1 MTDQIKINVNGSEIN
16 SEPDQLIIEACEDS
30 GIHIPRFC
38 WHKRMDPVGMCRMCL
53 VEIETPRG
61 KALVPS
67 CTTKVSEDLVV
78 DTESDVV
85 KKAQEGVLEFL
96 LINHPL
102 DCPVCDKAGECP
114 LQDQTMAYGPGE
126 SRFVEDK
133 RHFEKPIPI
142 SEIILLDRERC
153 ILCARCTRFSDE
165 ISGDPLI
172 EFIQR
177 GNKTQVNT
185 FPDEPFRSYFS
196 GNTVQICPVGALT
209 SSSYRFKARPW
220 DLKKVSSTSNC
231 SSVGCS
237 VELNVSQN
245 KMLRILGEDN
255 EYTNQGWL
263 SDKGRYN
270 FEYLHSEKRI
280 QSPLLVDNP
289 SKELSVNE
297 SMEIIGDQILT
308 DIDTNISFIVGHNS
322 TNEEYFALNSFI
334 NSLNENK
341 KETSIQDLNVY
352 ISDDYLH
359 EGYFDDSYSLGQIK
373 DLDSADTII
382 LWSQDIKDNLPTLYL
397 RIKQAVKN
405 GKKLIIFGHTNT
417 AMKNLSEEYFGE
429 EVVSKNFEFNIE
441 ISDIPNLSR
450 LINGK
455 EVLAIV
461 GKSSPIQN
469 MEPVSKLINH
479 LNENSNLK
487 ILNCF
492 AKGNT
497 FGAFQNFDL
506 VKGMNDFVDE
516 FDSSRRNLI
525 FIIGSNPVNNS
536 VYSQKIKN
544 HLISADYVVAL
555 DLFKN
560 ETTELAD
567 IILPTTSFTEKEG
580 TFTNLEMRTLM
591 QNKILP
597 APGSSLNEWEYWAM
611 LLGKVGL
618 EQSYD
623 SEIQLNSLLCEG
635 YTNKDNLPSFDN
647 LNKPSNLDGIMN
659 SKPIKIET
667 KNNRLENL
675 EILFVHRLYGDTSS
689 QINSPS
695 ISMLGSERFIEMNS
709 ATFYGSYMLISNV
722 VTLSQ
727 DDNSIQVNVNINDS
741 LPDNLLVIPI
751 NRRGF
756 QNLDPE
762 KKVELEVARS
772 REQVSVSG
780 ADSCIN

>member
-1 MTDQIKINVNGSEIN
+1 MTDQIKINVNGSEII

-497 FGAFQNFDL
+497 FGAFQNLDL
-506 VKGMNDFVDE
+506 VKGINDFVDE
-516 FDSSRRNLI
+516 FDSSRKNLI
-525 FIIGSNPVNNS
+525 FTIGSNPVNNS
-536 VYSQKIKN
+536 VYSQKIKSN
-544 HLISADYVVAL
+544 LISADYVVAL

-667 KNNRLENL
+667 ENNRLENL

-772 REQVSVSG
+772 REQLSVS
-780 ADSCIN
+780 

>member
-1 MTDQIKINVNGSEIN
+1 MTDQIKINVNGSEI
-16 SEPDQLIIEACEDS
+16 SSKPDQLIIEACEDS

-231 SSVGCS
+231 SSVGDS

-255 EYTNQGWL
+255 EFTNQGWL

-270 FEYLHSEKRI
+270 FEYLHSDKRI
-280 QSPLLVDNP
+280 ETPILVKNSNKELTINETMELISNEILTSDNP
-289 SKELSVNE
+289 
-297 SMEIIGDQILT
+297 
-308 DIDTNISFIVGHNS
+308 NISFIVGHNS
-322 TNEEYFALNSFI
+322 TNEEYYALNKFAE
-334 NSLNENK
+334 NLNKVENEN
-341 KETSIQDLNVY
+341 TVSNINFYL
-352 ISDDYLH
+352 SDDYLYN
-359 EGYFDDSYSLGQIK
+359 GFFNDDYSLGEIK

-382 LWSQDIKDNLPTLYL
+382 LWAQDIKDNLPTLYL
-397 RIKQAVKN
+397 RIKQAVRN
-405 GKKLIIFGHTNT
+405 GKKLLIFGHTNT
-417 AMKNLSEEYFGE
+417 AIKQLSEEYYGE
-429 EVVSKNFEFNIE
+429 NIVTNNFEFNVE
-441 ISDIPNLSR
+441 ISDIPNLSKY
-450 LINGK
+450 IDGK
-455 EVLAIV
+455 DVLAIV
-461 GKSSPIQN
+461 GKASPLQN
-469 MEPVSKLINH
+469 VNPIFQLVKH
-479 LNENSNLK
+479 LDQNSNLK

-492 AKGNT
+492 SKGNT
-497 FGAFQNFDL
+497 LGALQNLDI
-506 VKGMNDFVDE
+506 VKGLNEFVTE
-516 FDSSRRNLI
+516 FDSSKKNI
-525 FIIGSNPVNNS
+525 VFTVGSNPVNNS
-536 VYSQKIKN
+536 IYSNKIKET
-544 HLISADYVVAL
+544 LIDADFVVSL

-560 ETTELAD
+560 ETTELSD
-567 IILPTTSFTEKEG
+567 IILPTTTFGEKEG

-597 APGSSLNEWEYWAM
+597 TPGSALNEWEYWLILSNKM
-611 LLGKVGL
+611 NLL
-618 EQSYD
+618 ESYGT
-623 SEIQLNSLLCEG
+623 EAELNSMLCKE
-635 YTNKDNLPSFDN
+635 YIDNENIPSFDN
-647 LNKPSNLDGIMN
+647 LNKPSNLDGILN
-659 SKPIKIET
+659 SKTINIEVENIDST
-667 KNNRLENL
+667 NL
-675 EILFVHRLYGDTSS
+675 EILFVHRLYGDSSS

-709 ATFYGSYMLISNV
+709 ATYFGSYMLNSDV
-722 VTLSQ
+722 VTLIQ
-727 DDNSIQVNVNINDS
+727 ENNSIQVNVNINEN
-741 LPDNLLVIPI
+741 LPDNLLVVPI

-756 QNLDPE
+756 QDLNPE
-762 KKVELEVARS
+762 KKVELEAAKS
-772 REQVSVSG
+772 REQLSVT
-780 ADSCIN
+780 

>member
-1 MTDQIKINVNGSEIN
+1 MTDQIKINVNGSEI
-16 SEPDQLIIEACEDS
+16 SSKPDQLIIEACEDS

-231 SSVGCS
+231 SSVGDS

-255 EYTNQGWL
+255 EFTNQGWL

-270 FEYLHSEKRI
+270 FEYLHSDKRI
-280 QSPLLVDNP
+280 ETPLLVKNSNKELTINETMELISNEILTSDNP
-289 SKELSVNE
+289 
-297 SMEIIGDQILT
+297 
-308 DIDTNISFIVGHNS
+308 NISFIVGHNS
-322 TNEEYFALNSFI
+322 TNEEYYALNKFAE
-334 NSLNENK
+334 NLNKVENEN
-341 KETSIQDLNVY
+341 TVSNINFYL
-352 ISDDYLH
+352 SDDYLYN
-359 EGYFDDSYSLGQIK
+359 GFFNDDYSLGEIK

-382 LWSQDIKDNLPTLYL
+382 LWAQDIKDNLPTLYL
-397 RIKQAVKN
+397 RIKQAVRN
-405 GKKLIIFGHTNT
+405 GKKLLIFGHTNT
-417 AMKNLSEEYFGE
+417 AIKQLSEEYYGE
-429 EVVSKNFEFNIE
+429 NIVTNNFEFNVE
-441 ISDIPNLSR
+441 ISDIPNLSKY
-450 LINGK
+450 IDGK
-455 EVLAIV
+455 DVLAIV
-461 GKSSPIQN
+461 GKASPLQN
-469 MEPVSKLINH
+469 VNPIFQLVKH
-479 LNENSNLK
+479 LAQNSNLK

-492 AKGNT
+492 SKGNT
-497 FGAFQNFDL
+497 LGALQNLDI
-506 VKGMNDFVDE
+506 VKGLNEFIAE
-516 FDSSRRNLI
+516 FDRSKKNI
-525 FIIGSNPVNNS
+525 VFTVGSNPVNNS
-536 VYSQKIKN
+536 IYSNKIKET
-544 HLISADYVVAL
+544 LIDADFVVSL

-560 ETTELAD
+560 ETTELSD
-567 IILPTTSFTEKEG
+567 IILPTTTFGEKEG

-597 APGSSLNEWEYWAM
+597 TPGSALNEWEYWLILSNKM
-611 LLGKVGL
+611 KLF
-618 EQSYD
+618 ESYGT
-623 SEIQLNSLLCEG
+623 EAELNSMLC
-635 YTNKDNLPSFDN
+635 KDYIDNDNIPSFDN
-647 LNKPSNLDGIMN
+647 LNKPSNLDGILN
-659 SKPIKIET
+659 SKTINIEVENIDST
-667 KNNRLENL
+667 NL
-675 EILFVHRLYGDTSS
+675 EILFVHRLYGDSSS

-709 ATFYGSYMLISNV
+709 ATYFGSYMLNSDV
-722 VTLSQ
+722 VTLIQ
-727 DDNSIQVNVNINDS
+727 DNNSIQVNVNINEN
-741 LPDNLLVIPI
+741 LPDNLLVVPI

-756 QNLDPE
+756 QDLNPE
-762 KKVELEVARS
+762 KKVELEAAKS
-772 REQVSVSG
+772 REQLSVT
-780 ADSCIN
+780 

>member
-1 MTDQIKINVNGSEIN
+1 MTDQIKINVNGSEII

-334 NSLNENK
+334 NSLNESK

-469 MEPVSKLINH
+469 MEPVSKLIDH

-497 FGAFQNFDL
+497 FGALQNLDL
-506 VKGMNDFVDE
+506 VKGINDFVDE
-516 FDSSRRNLI
+516 FDSSRKNLI
-525 FIIGSNPVNNS
+525 FTIGSNPVNNS

-772 REQVSVSG
+772 REQLSVS
-780 ADSCIN
+780 

>member
-1 MTDQIKINVNGSEIN
+1 MTDQIKINVNGSEI
-16 SEPDQLIIEACEDS
+16 SSKPDQLIIEACEDS

-231 SSVGCS
+231 SSVGDS

-255 EYTNQGWL
+255 EFTNQGWL

-270 FEYLHSEKRI
+270 FEYLHSDKRI
-280 QSPLLVDNP
+280 EAPLLVKNSNKELTINETMELISNEILTSDNP
-289 SKELSVNE
+289 
-297 SMEIIGDQILT
+297 
-308 DIDTNISFIVGHNS
+308 NISFIVGHNS
-322 TNEEYFALNSFI
+322 TNEEYYALNKFAE
-334 NSLNENK
+334 NLNKVENEN
-341 KETSIQDLNVY
+341 TVSNINFYL
-352 ISDDYLH
+352 SDDYLYN
-359 EGYFDDSYSLGQIK
+359 GFFNDDYSLGEIK

-382 LWSQDIKDNLPTLYL
+382 LWAQDIKDNLPTLYL
-397 RIKQAVKN
+397 RIKQAVRN
-405 GKKLIIFGHTNT
+405 GKKLLIFGHTNT
-417 AMKNLSEEYFGE
+417 AIKQLSEEYYGE
-429 EVVSKNFEFNIE
+429 NIVTNNFEFNVE
-441 ISDIPNLSR
+441 ISDIPNLSKY
-450 LINGK
+450 IDGK
-455 EVLAIV
+455 DVLAIV
-461 GKSSPIQN
+461 GKASPLQN
-469 MEPVSKLINH
+469 VNPIFQLVKH
-479 LNENSNLK
+479 LDQNSNLK

-492 AKGNT
+492 SKGNT
-497 FGAFQNFDL
+497 LGALQNLDI
-506 VKGMNDFVDE
+506 VKGLNEFVTE
-516 FDSSRRNLI
+516 FDSSKKNI
-525 FIIGSNPVNNS
+525 VFTVGSNPVNNS
-536 VYSQKIKN
+536 IYSHKIKEA
-544 HLISADYVVAL
+544 LIDSDFVVSL

-560 ETTELAD
+560 ETTELSD
-567 IILPTTSFTEKEG
+567 IILPTTTFGEKEG

-597 APGSSLNEWEYWAM
+597 TPGSALNEWEYWLILSNKM
-611 LLGKVGL
+611 NLL
-618 EQSYD
+618 ESYGT
-623 SEIQLNSLLCEG
+623 EAELNSMLC
-635 YTNKDNLPSFDN
+635 KDYIDNGNIPSFDN
-647 LNKPSNLDGIMN
+647 LNKPSNLDGILN
-659 SKPIKIET
+659 SKTINIEV
-667 KNNRLENL
+667 KNVDSTNL
-675 EILFVHRLYGDTSS
+675 EILFVHRLYGDSSS

-709 ATFYGSYMLISNV
+709 ATYFGSYMLNSDV
-722 VTLSQ
+722 VTLIQ
-727 DDNSIQVNVNINDS
+727 ENNSIQVNVNINEN
-741 LPDNLLVIPI
+741 LPDNLLVVPI

-756 QNLDPE
+756 QDLNPE
-762 KKVELEVARS
+762 KKVELEAAKS
-772 REQVSVSG
+772 REQLSVT
-780 ADSCIN
+780 

>member
-1 MTDQIKINVNGSEIN
+1 MTDQIKINVNGSEI
-16 SEPDQLIIEACEDS
+16 SSKPDQLIIEACEDS

-231 SSVGCS
+231 SSVGDS

-255 EYTNQGWL
+255 EFTNQGWL

-270 FEYLHSEKRI
+270 FEYLHSDKRI
-280 QSPLLVDNP
+280 ETPILVKNSNKELTINETMELISNEILTSDNP
-289 SKELSVNE
+289 
-297 SMEIIGDQILT
+297 
-308 DIDTNISFIVGHNS
+308 NISFIVGHNS
-322 TNEEYFALNSFI
+322 TNEEYYALNNFAE
-334 NSLNENK
+334 NLNKVENEN
-341 KETSIQDLNVY
+341 TVSNINFYL
-352 ISDDYLH
+352 SDDYLYN
-359 EGYFDDSYSLGQIK
+359 GFFNDDYSLGEIK

-382 LWSQDIKDNLPTLYL
+382 LWAQDIKDNLPTLYL
-397 RIKQAVKN
+397 RIKQAVRN
-405 GKKLIIFGHTNT
+405 GKKLLIFGHTNT
-417 AMKNLSEEYFGE
+417 AIKQLSEEYYGE
-429 EVVSKNFEFNIE
+429 NIVTNNFEFNVE
-441 ISDIPNLSR
+441 ISDIPNLSKY
-450 LINGK
+450 IDGK
-455 EVLAIV
+455 DVLAIV
-461 GKSSPIQN
+461 GKASPLQN
-469 MEPVSKLINH
+469 VNPIFQLVKH
-479 LNENSNLK
+479 LDQNSNLK

-492 AKGNT
+492 SKGNT
-497 FGAFQNFDL
+497 LGALQNLDI
-506 VKGMNDFVDE
+506 VKGLNEFVTE
-516 FDSSRRNLI
+516 FDSSKKNI
-525 FIIGSNPVNNS
+525 VFTVGSNPVNNS
-536 VYSQKIKN
+536 IYSHKIKEA
-544 HLISADYVVAL
+544 LIDSDFVVSL

-560 ETTELAD
+560 ETTELSD
-567 IILPTTSFTEKEG
+567 IILPTTTFGEKEG

-597 APGSSLNEWEYWAM
+597 TPGSALNEWEYWLILSNKM
-611 LLGKVGL
+611 NLL
-618 EQSYD
+618 ESYGT
-623 SEIQLNSLLCEG
+623 EAELNSMLC
-635 YTNKDNLPSFDN
+635 KDYIDNGNIPSFDN
-647 LNKPSNLDGIMN
+647 LNKPSNLDGILN
-659 SKPIKIET
+659 SKTINIEV
-667 KNNRLENL
+667 KNVDSTNL
-675 EILFVHRLYGDTSS
+675 EILFVHRLYGDSSS

-709 ATFYGSYMLISNV
+709 ATYFGSYMLNSDV
-722 VTLSQ
+722 VTLIQ
-727 DDNSIQVNVNINDS
+727 ENNSIQVNVNINEN
-741 LPDNLLVIPI
+741 LPDNLLVVPI

-756 QNLDPE
+756 QEINPE
-762 KKVELEVARS
+762 KKVELEAAKN
-772 REQVSVSG
+772 REQLIVT
-780 ADSCIN
+780 

>member
-1 MTDQIKINVNGSEIN
+1 MTDQIKINVNGSEI
-16 SEPDQLIIEACEDS
+16 SSKPDQLIIEACEDS

-231 SSVGCS
+231 SSVGDS

-255 EYTNQGWL
+255 EFTNQGWL

-270 FEYLHSEKRI
+270 FEYLHSDKRI
-280 QSPLLVDNP
+280 ETPILVKNSNKELTINETMELISNEILTSDNP
-289 SKELSVNE
+289 
-297 SMEIIGDQILT
+297 
-308 DIDTNISFIVGHNS
+308 NISFIVGHNS
-322 TNEEYFALNSFI
+322 TNEEYYALNKFAE
-334 NSLNENK
+334 NLNKVENEN
-341 KETSIQDLNVY
+341 TVSNINFYL
-352 ISDDYLH
+352 SDDYLYN
-359 EGYFDDSYSLGQIK
+359 GFFNDDYSLGEIK

-382 LWSQDIKDNLPTLYL
+382 LWAQDIKDNLPTLYL
-397 RIKQAVKN
+397 RIKQAVRN
-405 GKKLIIFGHTNT
+405 GKKLLIFGHTNT
-417 AMKNLSEEYFGE
+417 AIKQLSEEYYGE
-429 EVVSKNFEFNIE
+429 NIVTNNFEFNVE
-441 ISDIPNLSR
+441 ISDIPNLSKY
-450 LINGK
+450 IDGK
-455 EVLAIV
+455 DVLAIV
-461 GKSSPIQN
+461 GKASPLQN
-469 MEPVSKLINH
+469 VNPIFQLVKH
-479 LNENSNLK
+479 LDQNSNLK

-492 AKGNT
+492 SKGNT
-497 FGAFQNFDL
+497 LGALQNLDI
-506 VKGMNDFVDE
+506 VKGLNEFITE
-516 FDSSRRNLI
+516 FDSSKKNI
-525 FIIGSNPVNNS
+525 VFTVGSNPVNNS
-536 VYSQKIKN
+536 IYSLKIKET
-544 HLISADYVVAL
+544 LIDADFVVSL

-560 ETTELAD
+560 ETTELSD
-567 IILPTTSFTEKEG
+567 IILPTTTFGEKEG

-597 APGSSLNEWEYWAM
+597 TPGSALNEWEYWLILSNKM
-611 LLGKVGL
+611 NLL
-618 EQSYD
+618 ESYGT
-623 SEIQLNSLLCEG
+623 EAELNSMLC
-635 YTNKDNLPSFDN
+635 KDYIDNGNIPSFDN
-647 LNKPSNLDGIMN
+647 LNKPSNLDGILN
-659 SKPIKIET
+659 SKTINIEV
-667 KNNRLENL
+667 KNVDSTNL
-675 EILFVHRLYGDTSS
+675 EILFVHRLYGDSSS

-709 ATFYGSYMLISNV
+709 ATYFGSYMLNSDV
-722 VTLSQ
+722 VTLIQ
-727 DDNSIQVNVNINDS
+727 ENNSIQVNVNINEN
-741 LPDNLLVIPI
+741 LPDNLLVVPI

-756 QNLDPE
+756 QDLNPE
-762 KKVELEVARS
+762 KKVELEAAKS
-772 REQVSVSG
+772 REQLSVT
-780 ADSCIN
+780 

>member
-1 MTDQIKINVNGSEIN
+1 MTDQIKINVNGSEII

-441 ISDIPNLSR
+441 ISDIPNLSK

-506 VKGMNDFVDE
+506 VKGINDFVDE
-516 FDSSRRNLI
+516 FDSSRKNLI
-525 FIIGSNPVNNS
+525 FTIGSNPVNNS

-772 REQVSVSG
+772 REQLSVS
-780 ADSCIN
+780 

>member
-1 MTDQIKINVNGSEIN
+1 MTDQIKINVNGSEI
-16 SEPDQLIIEACEDS
+16 SSKPDQLIIEACEDS

-231 SSVGCS
+231 SSVGDS

-255 EYTNQGWL
+255 EFTNQGWL

-270 FEYLHSEKRI
+270 FEYLHSDKRI
-280 QSPLLVDNP
+280 ETPLLVKNSNKELTINETMELISNEILTSDNP
-289 SKELSVNE
+289 
-297 SMEIIGDQILT
+297 
-308 DIDTNISFIVGHNS
+308 NISFIVGHNS
-322 TNEEYFALNSFI
+322 TNEEYYALNKFAE
-334 NSLNENK
+334 NLNKVENEN
-341 KETSIQDLNVY
+341 TVSNINFYL
-352 ISDDYLH
+352 SDDYLYN
-359 EGYFDDSYSLGQIK
+359 GFFNDDYSLGEIK

-382 LWSQDIKDNLPTLYL
+382 LWAQDIKDNLPTLYL
-397 RIKQAVKN
+397 RIKQAVRN
-405 GKKLIIFGHTNT
+405 GKKLLIFGHTNT
-417 AMKNLSEEYFGE
+417 AIKQLSEEYYGE
-429 EVVSKNFEFNIE
+429 NIVTNNFEFNVDL
-441 ISDIPNLSR
+441 SDIPNFSNY
-450 LINGK
+450 IDGK
-455 EVLAIV
+455 NVLAIV
-461 GKSSPIQN
+461 GKASPLQN
-469 MEPVSKLINH
+469 VNPIFQLVKH
-479 LNENSNLK
+479 LDQNSTLK

-492 AKGNT
+492 SKGNT
-497 FGAFQNFDL
+497 FGALQNLDI
-506 VKGMNDFVDE
+506 VKGLNEFVTE
-516 FDSSRRNLI
+516 FDSSKKNI
-525 FIIGSNPVNNS
+525 VFTVGSNPVNNS
-536 VYSQKIKN
+536 IYSHKIKN
-544 HLISADYVVAL
+544 TLIDADFVVSL

-560 ETTELAD
+560 ETTELSD
-567 IILPTTSFTEKEG
+567 IILPTTTFGEKEG

-597 APGSSLNEWEYWAM
+597 TPGSALNEWEYWLILSNKM
-611 LLGKVGL
+611 NLL
-618 EQSYD
+618 ESYGT
-623 SEIQLNSLLCEG
+623 EAELNSMLC
-635 YTNKDNLPSFDN
+635 KDYIDNANIPSFDN
-647 LNKPSNLDGIMN
+647 LNKPSNLDGILN
-659 SKPIKIET
+659 SKTINIEVENIDST
-667 KNNRLENL
+667 NL
-675 EILFVHRLYGDTSS
+675 EILFVHKLYGDSSS

-709 ATFYGSYMLISNV
+709 ATYFGSYMLNSDV
-722 VTLSQ
+722 VTLIQ
-727 DDNSIQVNVNINDS
+727 ENNSIQVNVNINEN
-741 LPDNLLVIPI
+741 LPDNLLVVPI

-756 QNLDPE
+756 QEINPE
-762 KKVELEVARS
+762 KKVELEAAKN
-772 REQVSVSG
+772 REQLIVT
-780 ADSCIN
+780 

>member
-1 MTDQIKINVNGSEIN
+1 MTDQIKINVNGSEII

-441 ISDIPNLSR
+441 ISDIPNLSK

-516 FDSSRRNLI
+516 FDSSRKNLI
-525 FIIGSNPVNNS
+525 FTIGSNPVNNS
-536 VYSQKIKN
+536 IYSQKIKS

-756 QNLDPE
+756 QNLDPK

-772 REQVSVSG
+772 REQLSVS
-780 ADSCIN
+780 

>member
-1 MTDQIKINVNGSEIN
+1 MTDQIKINVNGSEI
-16 SEPDQLIIEACEDS
+16 SSKPDQLIIEACEDS

-231 SSVGCS
+231 SSVGDS

-255 EYTNQGWL
+255 EFTNQGWL

-270 FEYLHSEKRI
+270 FEYLHSDKRI
-280 QSPLLVDNP
+280 ETPLLVKNSNKELTINETMELISNEILTSDNP
-289 SKELSVNE
+289 
-297 SMEIIGDQILT
+297 
-308 DIDTNISFIVGHNS
+308 NISFIVGHNS
-322 TNEEYFALNSFI
+322 TNEEYYALNKFAE
-334 NSLNENK
+334 NLNKVENEN
-341 KETSIQDLNVY
+341 TVSNINFYL
-352 ISDDYLH
+352 SDDYLYN
-359 EGYFDDSYSLGQIK
+359 GFFNDDYSLGEIK

-382 LWSQDIKDNLPTLYL
+382 LWAQDIKDNLPTLYL
-397 RIKQAVKN
+397 RIKQAVRN
-405 GKKLIIFGHTNT
+405 GKKLLIFGHTNT
-417 AMKNLSEEYFGE
+417 AIKQLSEEYYGE
-429 EVVSKNFEFNIE
+429 NIVTNNFEFNVE
-441 ISDIPNLSR
+441 ISDIPNLSKY
-450 LINGK
+450 IDGK
-455 EVLAIV
+455 DVLAIV
-461 GKSSPIQN
+461 GKASPLQN
-469 MEPVSKLINH
+469 VNPIFQLVKH
-479 LNENSNLK
+479 LDQNSNLK

-492 AKGNT
+492 SKGNT
-497 FGAFQNFDL
+497 LGALQNLDI
-506 VKGMNDFVDE
+506 VKGLNEFITE
-516 FDSSRRNLI
+516 FDSSKKNI
-525 FIIGSNPVNNS
+525 VFTVGSNPVNNS
-536 VYSQKIKN
+536 IYSHKIKET
-544 HLISADYVVAL
+544 LIDADFVVSL

-560 ETTELAD
+560 ETTELSD
-567 IILPTTSFTEKEG
+567 IILPTTTFGEKEG

-597 APGSSLNEWEYWAM
+597 TPGSALNEWEYWLILSNKM
-611 LLGKVGL
+611 KLF
-618 EQSYD
+618 ESYGT
-623 SEIQLNSLLCEG
+623 EAELNSMLC
-635 YTNKDNLPSFDN
+635 KDYIDNDNIPSFDN
-647 LNKPSNLDGIMN
+647 LNKPSNLDGILN
-659 SKPIKIET
+659 SKTINIEVENIDST
-667 KNNRLENL
+667 NL
-675 EILFVHRLYGDTSS
+675 EILFVHRLYGDSSS

-709 ATFYGSYMLISNV
+709 ATYFGSYMLNSDV
-722 VTLSQ
+722 VTLIQ
-727 DDNSIQVNVNINDS
+727 ENNSIQVNVNINEN
-741 LPDNLLVIPI
+741 LPDNLLVVPI

-756 QNLDPE
+756 QDLNPE
-762 KKVELEVARS
+762 KKVELEAAKS
-772 REQVSVSG
+772 REQLSVT
-780 ADSCIN
+780 

>member
-1 MTDQIKINVNGSEIN
+1 MTDQIKINVNGSEI
-16 SEPDQLIIEACEDS
+16 SSKPDQLIIEACEES

-53 VEIETPRG
+53 VEVETPRG

-231 SSVGCS
+231 SSVGDS

-255 EYTNQGWL
+255 EFTNQGWL

-270 FEYLHSEKRI
+270 FEYLHSDKRI
-280 QSPLLVDNP
+280 ETPILVKN
-289 SKELSVNE
+289 SNKELTINE
-297 SMEIIGDQILT
+297 TMELISNQILT
-308 DIDTNISFIVGHNS
+308 SENPNISFIVGHNS
-322 TNEEYFALNSFI
+322 TNEEYYALNKFAE
-334 NSLNENK
+334 NLNKVENEN
-341 KETSIQDLNVY
+341 TVRTTNFYL
-352 ISDDYLH
+352 SDDYLYN
-359 EGYFDDSYSLGQIK
+359 GFFNDDYSLGEIK

-382 LWSQDIKDNLPTLYL
+382 LWAQDIKDNLPTLYL
-397 RIKQAVKN
+397 RIKQAVRN
-405 GKKLIIFGHTNT
+405 GKKLLIFGHTNT
-417 AMKNLSEEYFGE
+417 AIQELSEEYYGE
-429 EVVSKNFEFNIE
+429 NIVTNNFEFNVDL
-441 ISDIPNLSR
+441 SDIPNLSKY
-450 LINGK
+450 IDGK
-455 EVLAIV
+455 DVLAIV
-461 GKSSPIQN
+461 GKASPLQN
-469 MEPVSKLINH
+469 VNPIFQLVKH
-479 LNENSNLK
+479 LDQNSNLK

-492 AKGNT
+492 SKGNT
-497 FGAFQNFDL
+497 LGALQNLDI
-506 VKGMNDFVDE
+506 VKGLNEFVTE
-516 FDSSRRNLI
+516 FDSSKKNI
-525 FIIGSNPVNNS
+525 VFTVGSNPVNNS
-536 VYSQKIKN
+536 IYSHKIKEA
-544 HLISADYVVAL
+544 LIDSDFVVSL

-560 ETTELAD
+560 ETTELSD
-567 IILPTTSFTEKEG
+567 IILPTTTFGEKEG

-597 APGSSLNEWEYWAM
+597 TPGSALNEWEYWLILSNKM
-611 LLGKVGL
+611 NLL
-618 EQSYD
+618 ESYGT
-623 SEIQLNSLLCEG
+623 EAELNSMLC
-635 YTNKDNLPSFDN
+635 KDYIDNGNIPSFDN
-647 LNKPSNLDGIMN
+647 LNKPSNLDGILN
-659 SKPIKIET
+659 SKTINIEV
-667 KNNRLENL
+667 KNVDSTNL
-675 EILFVHRLYGDTSS
+675 EILFVHRLYGDSSS

-709 ATFYGSYMLISNV
+709 ATYFGSYMLNSDV
-722 VTLSQ
+722 VTLIQ
-727 DDNSIQVNVNINDS
+727 ENNSIQVNVNINEN

-756 QNLDPE
+756 QDLNPE
-762 KKVELEVARS
+762 KKVELEVAKS
-772 REQVSVSG
+772 REQLSVT
-780 ADSCIN
+780 

>member
-1 MTDQIKINVNGSEIN
+1 MTDQIKINVNGSEI
-16 SEPDQLIIEACEDS
+16 SSKPDQLIIEACEDS

-177 GNKTQVNT
+177 GNKTPVNT

-231 SSVGCS
+231 SSVGDS

-255 EYTNQGWL
+255 EFTNQGWL

-270 FEYLHSEKRI
+270 FEYLHSDKRI
-280 QSPLLVDNP
+280 EAPLLVKNSNKELTINETMELISNEILTSDNP
-289 SKELSVNE
+289 
-297 SMEIIGDQILT
+297 
-308 DIDTNISFIVGHNS
+308 NISFIVGHNS
-322 TNEEYFALNSFI
+322 TNEEYYALNQFAG
-334 NSLNENK
+334 NLNKVENEN
-341 KETSIQDLNVY
+341 TARDINFYL
-352 ISDDYLH
+352 SDDYLYN
-359 EGYFDDSYSLGQIK
+359 GFFNDDYSLGEIK

-382 LWSQDIKDNLPTLYL
+382 LWAQDIKDNLPTLYL
-397 RIKQAVKN
+397 RIKQAVRN
-405 GKKLIIFGHTNT
+405 GKKLLIFGHTNT
-417 AMKNLSEEYFGE
+417 AIKQLSEEYYGE
-429 EVVSKNFEFNIE
+429 NIVTNNFEFNVE
-441 ISDIPNLSR
+441 ISDIPNLSKY
-450 LINGK
+450 IDGK
-455 EVLAIV
+455 DVLAIV
-461 GKSSPIQN
+461 GKASTLQNVNPIFQLG
-469 MEPVSKLINH
+469 KH
-479 LNENSNLK
+479 LDQNSNLK

-492 AKGNT
+492 SKGNT
-497 FGAFQNFDL
+497 LGALQNLDI
-506 VKGMNDFVDE
+506 VKGLNEFITE
-516 FDSSRRNLI
+516 FDSSKKNI
-525 FIIGSNPVNNS
+525 VFTVGSNPVNNS
-536 VYSQKIKN
+536 IYSLKIKET
-544 HLISADYVVAL
+544 LIDADFVVSL

-560 ETTELAD
+560 ETTELSD
-567 IILPTTSFTEKEG
+567 IILPTTTFGEKEG

-597 APGSSLNEWEYWAM
+597 TPGSALNEWEYWLILSNKM
-611 LLGKVGL
+611 KLF
-618 EQSYD
+618 ESYGT
-623 SEIQLNSLLCEG
+623 EAELNSMLC
-635 YTNKDNLPSFDN
+635 KDYIDNDNIPSFDN
-647 LNKPSNLDGIMN
+647 LNKPSNLDGILN
-659 SKPIKIET
+659 SKTINIEVENVDST
-667 KNNRLENL
+667 NL
-675 EILFVHRLYGDTSS
+675 EILFVHRLYGDSSS

-709 ATFYGSYMLISNV
+709 ATYFGSYMLNSDV
-722 VTLSQ
+722 VTLIQ
-727 DDNSIQVNVNINDS
+727 DNNSIQVNVNINEN
-741 LPDNLLVIPI
+741 LPDNLLVVPI

-756 QNLDPE
+756 QDLNPE
-762 KKVELEVARS
+762 KKVELETAKS
-772 REQVSVSG
+772 REKLSVP
-780 ADSCIN
+780 

>member
-1 MTDQIKINVNGSEIN
+1 MTDQIKINVNGSEI
-16 SEPDQLIIEACEDS
+16 SSKPDQLIIEACEDS

-231 SSVGCS
+231 SSVGDS

-255 EYTNQGWL
+255 EFTNQGWL

-270 FEYLHSEKRI
+270 FEYLHSDKRI
-280 QSPLLVDNP
+280 ETPLLVKNSNKELTINETMELISNEILTSDNP
-289 SKELSVNE
+289 
-297 SMEIIGDQILT
+297 
-308 DIDTNISFIVGHNS
+308 NISFIVGHNS
-322 TNEEYFALNSFI
+322 TNEEYYALNKFAE
-334 NSLNENK
+334 NLNKVENEN
-341 KETSIQDLNVY
+341 TVSNINFYL
-352 ISDDYLH
+352 SDDYLYN
-359 EGYFDDSYSLGQIK
+359 GFFNDDYSLGEIK

-382 LWSQDIKDNLPTLYL
+382 LWAQDIKDNLPTLYL

-405 GKKLIIFGHTNT
+405 GKKLLIFGHTNT
-417 AMKNLSEEYFGE
+417 AIKQLSEEYYGE
-429 EVVSKNFEFNIE
+429 NIVTNNFEFNVE
-441 ISDIPNLSR
+441 ISDIPNLSKY
-450 LINGK
+450 IDGK
-455 EVLAIV
+455 DVLAIV
-461 GKSSPIQN
+461 GKASPLQN
-469 MEPVSKLINH
+469 VNPIFQLVKH
-479 LNENSNLK
+479 LDQNSNLK

-492 AKGNT
+492 SKGNT
-497 FGAFQNFDL
+497 LGALQNLDI
-506 VKGMNDFVDE
+506 VKGLNEFITE
-516 FDSSRRNLI
+516 FDSSKKNI
-525 FIIGSNPVNNS
+525 VFTVGSNPVNNS
-536 VYSQKIKN
+536 IYSLKIKET
-544 HLISADYVVAL
+544 LIDADFVVSL

-560 ETTELAD
+560 ETTELSD
-567 IILPTTSFTEKEG
+567 IILPTTTFGEKEG

-597 APGSSLNEWEYWAM
+597 TPGSALNEWEYWLILSNKM
-611 LLGKVGL
+611 KLF
-618 EQSYD
+618 ESYGT
-623 SEIQLNSLLCEG
+623 EAELNSMLC
-635 YTNKDNLPSFDN
+635 KDYIDNDNIPSFDN
-647 LNKPSNLDGIMN
+647 LNKPSNLDGILN
-659 SKPIKIET
+659 SKTINIEVENVDST
-667 KNNRLENL
+667 NL
-675 EILFVHRLYGDTSS
+675 EILFVHRLYGDSSS

-709 ATFYGSYMLISNV
+709 ATYFGSYMLNSDV
-722 VTLSQ
+722 VTLIQ
-727 DDNSIQVNVNINDS
+727 DNNSIQVNVNINEN
-741 LPDNLLVIPI
+741 LPDNLLIVPI

-756 QNLDPE
+756 QDLNPE
-762 KKVELEVARS
+762 KKVELEAAKS
-772 REQVSVSG
+772 REQLSVT
-780 ADSCIN
+780 

>member
-1 MTDQIKINVNGSEIN
+1 MTDQIKINVNGSEI
-16 SEPDQLIIEACEDS
+16 SSKPDQLIIEACEDS

-231 SSVGCS
+231 SSVGDS

-255 EYTNQGWL
+255 EFTNQGWL

-270 FEYLHSEKRI
+270 FEYLHSDKRI
-280 QSPLLVDNP
+280 ETPLLVKNSNKELTINETMELISNEILTSDNP
-289 SKELSVNE
+289 
-297 SMEIIGDQILT
+297 
-308 DIDTNISFIVGHNS
+308 NISFIVGHNS
-322 TNEEYFALNSFI
+322 TNEEYYALNKFAE
-334 NSLNENK
+334 NLNKVENEN
-341 KETSIQDLNVY
+341 TVSNINFYL
-352 ISDDYLH
+352 SDDYLYN
-359 EGYFDDSYSLGQIK
+359 GFFNDDYSLGEIK

-382 LWSQDIKDNLPTLYL
+382 LWAQDIKDNLPTLYL
-397 RIKQAVKN
+397 RIKQAVRN
-405 GKKLIIFGHTNT
+405 GKKLLIFGHTNT
-417 AMKNLSEEYFGE
+417 AIKQLSEEYYGE
-429 EVVSKNFEFNIE
+429 NIVTNNFEFNVE
-441 ISDIPNLSR
+441 ISDIPNLSKY
-450 LINGK
+450 IDGK
-455 EVLAIV
+455 DVLAIV
-461 GKSSPIQN
+461 GKASPLQN
-469 MEPVSKLINH
+469 VNPIFQLVKH
-479 LNENSNLK
+479 LDQNSNLK

-492 AKGNT
+492 SKGNT
-497 FGAFQNFDL
+497 LGALQNLDI
-506 VKGMNDFVDE
+506 VKGLNEFLTE
-516 FDSSRRNLI
+516 FDSSKKNI
-525 FIIGSNPVNNS
+525 VFTVGSNPVNNS
-536 VYSQKIKN
+536 IYSSKIKN
-544 HLISADYVVAL
+544 TLNDADFVVSL

-560 ETTELAD
+560 ETTELSD
-567 IILPTTSFTEKEG
+567 IILPTTTFGEKEG

-597 APGSSLNEWEYWAM
+597 TPGSALNEWEYWLILSNKM
-611 LLGKVGL
+611 KLF
-618 EQSYD
+618 ESYGT
-623 SEIQLNSLLCEG
+623 EAELNSMLC
-635 YTNKDNLPSFDN
+635 KDYIDNDNIPSFDN
-647 LNKPSNLDGIMN
+647 LNKPSNLDGILN
-659 SKPIKIET
+659 SKTINIEVENVDST
-667 KNNRLENL
+667 NL
-675 EILFVHRLYGDTSS
+675 EILFVHRLYGDSSS

-709 ATFYGSYMLISNV
+709 ATYFGSYMLNSDV
-722 VTLSQ
+722 VTLIQ
-727 DDNSIQVNVNINDS
+727 ENNSIQVNVNINEN

-756 QNLDPE
+756 QDLNPE
-762 KKVELEVARS
+762 KKVELEAAKS
-772 REQVSVSG
+772 REQLSVT
-780 ADSCIN
+780 

>member
-1 MTDQIKINVNGSEIN
+1 MTDQIKINVNGSEI
-16 SEPDQLIIEACEDS
+16 SSKPDQLIIEACEDS

-231 SSVGCS
+231 SSVGDS

-255 EYTNQGWL
+255 EFTNQGWL

-270 FEYLHSEKRI
+270 FEYLHSDKRI
-280 QSPLLVDNP
+280 ETPLLVKNSNKELTINETMELISNEILTSDNP
-289 SKELSVNE
+289 
-297 SMEIIGDQILT
+297 
-308 DIDTNISFIVGHNS
+308 NISFIVGHNS
-322 TNEEYFALNSFI
+322 TNEEYYALNKFAE
-334 NSLNENK
+334 NLNKVENEN
-341 KETSIQDLNVY
+341 TVSNINFYL
-352 ISDDYLH
+352 SDDYLYN
-359 EGYFDDSYSLGQIK
+359 GFFNDDYSLGEIK

-382 LWSQDIKDNLPTLYL
+382 LWAQDIKDNLPTLYL
-397 RIKQAVKN
+397 RIKQAVRN
-405 GKKLIIFGHTNT
+405 GKKLLIFGHTNT
-417 AMKNLSEEYFGE
+417 AIKQLSEEYYGE
-429 EVVSKNFEFNIE
+429 NIVTNNFEFNVE
-441 ISDIPNLSR
+441 ISDIPNLSKY
-450 LINGK
+450 IDGK
-455 EVLAIV
+455 DVLAIV
-461 GKSSPIQN
+461 GKASPLQN
-469 MEPVSKLINH
+469 VNPIFQLVKH
-479 LNENSNLK
+479 LDQNSNLK

-492 AKGNT
+492 SKGNT
-497 FGAFQNFDL
+497 LGALQNLDI
-506 VKGMNDFVDE
+506 VKGLNEFVTE
-516 FDSSRRNLI
+516 FDSSKKNI
-525 FIIGSNPVNNS
+525 VFTVGSNPVNNS
-536 VYSQKIKN
+536 IYSHKIKEA
-544 HLISADYVVAL
+544 LIDSDFVVSL

-560 ETTELAD
+560 ETTELSD
-567 IILPTTSFTEKEG
+567 IILPTTTFGEKEG

-597 APGSSLNEWEYWAM
+597 TPGSALNEWEYWLILSNKM
-611 LLGKVGL
+611 KLF
-618 EQSYD
+618 ESYGT
-623 SEIQLNSLLCEG
+623 EAELNSMLC
-635 YTNKDNLPSFDN
+635 KDYIDNDNIPSFDN
-647 LNKPSNLDGIMN
+647 LNKPSNLDGILN
-659 SKPIKIET
+659 SKTINIEV
-667 KNNRLENL
+667 KNVDSTNL
-675 EILFVHRLYGDTSS
+675 EILFVHRLYGDSSS

-709 ATFYGSYMLISNV
+709 ATYFGSYMLNSDV
-722 VTLSQ
+722 VTLIQ
-727 DDNSIQVNVNINDS
+727 ENNSIQVNVNINEN
-741 LPDNLLVIPI
+741 LPDNLLVVPI

-756 QNLDPE
+756 QDLNPE
-762 KKVELEVARS
+762 KKVELEAAKS
-772 REQVSVSG
+772 REQLSVT
-780 ADSCIN
+780 

>member
-1 MTDQIKINVNGSEIN
+1 MTDQIKINVNGSEII

-397 RIKQAVKN
+397 RIKQAVKK

-497 FGAFQNFDL
+497 FGAFQNLDL
-506 VKGMNDFVDE
+506 VKGINDFVDE
-516 FDSSRRNLI
+516 FDSSRKNLI
-525 FIIGSNPVNNS
+525 FTIGSNPVNNS

-772 REQVSVSG
+772 REQLSVS
-780 ADSCIN
+780 